1 MHLHPAGA
9 KRMNWDEFVRRVAGR
24 SKRPEEEIRRV
35 LEVLPELGRA
45 RRLRQIAGRKL
56 RFRRNRSRRGEG

>member
-1 MHLHPAGA
+1 
-9 KRMNWDEFVRRVAGR
+9 MNWDEFVRRVAER